1 MNNKRVNLRET
12 IRGFD
17 MSRNAIYQFIYTY
30 ISSLLK
36 KLDYNRPFK
45 FLEIAVAEYI

>member
-17 MSRNAIYQFIYTY
+17 MSRNAIYQFIYLQ
-30 ISSLLK
+30 SVK
-36 KLDYNRPFK
+36 KLDYNRPFR